1 MVMPD
6 VVPGFITQV
15 RVPPAAP
22 PPSPPVPHFSAT
34 AGRDSHDSGDAVAWC
49 GANVQFNKE
58 GLPRPVVTTVA
69 VRWGGAV
76 LTTLRGLLAHGRGG
90 LSLVGSAEP
99 VWWY

>member
-15 RVPPAAP
+15 CVPAAP
-22 PPSPPVPHFSAT
+22 SPVPHFSAA

-49 GANVQFNKE
+49 GANAQFNKE

-76 LTTLRGLLAHGRGG
+76 LTTLRGLLAHGHGG
-90 LSLVGSAEP
+90 F
-99 VWWY
+99 